1 MNFKLILFVRVCMGL
16 LGVSWYVPDETWQ
29 SVEVAH
35 NTVYNTGKETVTT
48 TAFFHMGHILPS
60 VFCIYI
66 FILIVKTQ
74 REEKT
79 KYPDSLVF

>member
-35 NTVYNTGKETVTT
+35 KTVYNTGKETVTT
-48 TAFFHMGHILPS
+48 TAFFHMGHI
-60 VFCIYI
+60 
-66 FILIVKTQ
+66 
-74 REEKT
+74 
-79 KYPDSLVF
+79 